1 MGAGLPLLPSIILES
16 ITKQGITLGKS
27 REIFSKRWET
37 GGMTQFLNSPKG
49 KVVISL
55 HKLYVEVE
63 HEANYPD
70 QLTDLGNR
78 AFEIFTASMD
88 AAKQANCDIR
98 AYEFD
103 YDEYEDDE

>member
-1 MGAGLPLLPSIILES
+1 MSQPENP
-16 ITKQGITLGKS
+16 
-27 REIFSKRWET
+27 
-37 GGMTQFLNSPKG
+37 PKG
-49 KVVISL
+49 RVIISL

-78 AFEIFTASMD
+78 AYEVFVQALTMAKTAG
-88 AAKQANCDIR
+88 CDIR
-98 AYEFD
+98 AYEYD